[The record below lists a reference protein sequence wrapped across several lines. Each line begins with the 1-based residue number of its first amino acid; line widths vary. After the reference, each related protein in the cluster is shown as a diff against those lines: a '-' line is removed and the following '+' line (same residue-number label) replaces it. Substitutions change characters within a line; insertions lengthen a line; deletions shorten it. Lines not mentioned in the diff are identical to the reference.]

1 MSEPMDLVEEL
12 SGLNLSGKKRSKSS
26 DELVDAME
34 KKLKFSKTKS
44 KRGRRH
50 RKRNKSIKVLQTYDS
65 VDYSK
70 LKNMRAKEKKEAWN
84 AIKEERNKN
93 DFFYTQINVKFK
105 NIDV

>member
-1 MSEPMDLVEEL
+1 MSESMDLVVEEL

-26 DELVDAME
+26 EDELVDAME

-70 LKNMRAKEKKEAWN
+70 LKNMRAKEKKEAWSRY
-84 AIKEERNKN
+84 KGGKK
-93 DFFYTQINVKFK
+93 Q
-105 NIDV
+105 